1 MAGLNLEGI
10 GVWLGGQQILKDVDL
25 SVVDGE
31 CVALLGPSGCGKT
44 TTLRAIAGFIQPQE
58 GDLRIGGQSMR
69 GVPPN
74 RRNVGLVFQD
84 YALFPHMTIG
94 ENVAYG
100 LQMRRVP
107 AAEVTQR
114 VHAALEMVQLDHV
127 KARFPANLS
136 GGQRQRVALARALV
150 IRPDILLLDEPLGAL
165 DRKLR
170 DRMQVELKLLQR
182 RLGITTIIVTHDQE
196 EALSLADRVAVM
208 FEGRIVEIGHPTQLY
223 EKPGSRQVMEFLGSS
238 NLLRAKVTASD
249 AAGCLVVGSAGLNL
263 RIAGC
268 ERRTGEDV
276 TLAIRPEHVRIA
288 APDDAGTDVLKAQV
302 VECVYKGSVTEVH
315 TRLADGTAFM
325 VNAAAADVARL
336 GLDRHGA
343 SVALRMAAERV
354 QVFAT

>member
-1 MAGLNLEGI
+1 VAALTLEGI
-10 GVWLGGQQILKDVDL
+10 GVWLGGQQILKKVDL
-25 SVVDGE
+25 SVADGE

-58 GDLRIGGQSMR
+58 GDLRIGERSMR

-107 AAEVTQR
+107 PAEVTKR
-114 VHAALEMVQLDHV
+114 VQAALEMVQLAHV
-127 KARFPANLS
+127 KERFPANLS

-196 EALSLADRVAVM
+196 EALSLADRMAVM
-208 FEGRIVEIGHPTQLY
+208 FDGRIVEIGKPAQLY

-238 NLLRAKVTASD
+238 NLLRGTVTATD
-249 AAGCLVVGSAGLNL
+249 AEGCLVVGPAGF
-263 RIAGC
+263 RIRVANGA
-268 ERRTGEDV
+268 RRQGEDV

-288 APDDAGTDVLKAQV
+288 APNEAGADALKAQV
-302 VECVYKGSVTEVH
+302 VECVYKGSITEVH
-315 TRLADGTAFM
+315 TTLADGTAFM
-325 VNAAAADVARL
+325 ANAAAADVARL
-336 GLDRHGA
+336 GLDRPGTP
-343 SVALRMAAERV
+343 VALHMAPEWI